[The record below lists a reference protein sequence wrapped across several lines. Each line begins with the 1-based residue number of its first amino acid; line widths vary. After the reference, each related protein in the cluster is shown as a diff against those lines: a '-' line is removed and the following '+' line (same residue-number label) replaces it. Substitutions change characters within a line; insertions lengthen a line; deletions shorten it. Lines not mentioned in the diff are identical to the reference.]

1 MDFIDVR
8 REISNELKSGNSK
21 SRVGGKTL
29 KKDILNGASLM
40 DSAFML
46 QTSKSQR

>member
-8 REISNELKSGNSK
+8 REISNELKSGK
-21 SRVGGKTL
+21 SRLGIKTL
-29 KKDILNGASLM
+29 KKDILNGVSLM

-46 QTSKSQR
+46 QTSKS